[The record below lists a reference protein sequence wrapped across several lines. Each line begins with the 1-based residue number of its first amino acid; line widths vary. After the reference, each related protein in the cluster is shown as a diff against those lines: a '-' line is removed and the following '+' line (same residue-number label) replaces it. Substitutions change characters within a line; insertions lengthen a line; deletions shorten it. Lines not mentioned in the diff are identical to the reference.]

1 MELTNLL
8 LILLTIATVTA
19 VSAII
24 IAIVDRKKH
33 KKIFLISQMIMISA
47 VLVVISVI
55 AIHGKSISYSD
66 SKNEYK
72 VVSVDTESNRYKV
85 TLQNGKVVYTDN
97 IMYGDET
104 KYINNCTVKNKTIL
118 GFNVISK
125 TDLLVVKPNLE
136 GFNDMSKSERQSI
149 LKKYNSWGIH

>member
-1 MELTNLL
+1 MKLTNLL
-8 LILLTIATVTA
+8 LVLLIIATVIA
-19 VSAII
+19 ISAII

-33 KKIFLISQMIMISA
+33 KKVFLISQMLVISA
-47 VLVVISVI
+47 VLIAISVI
-55 AIHGKSISYSD
+55 AIHGKPISYSN

-72 VVSVDTESNRYKV
+72 VASVDTESDSYKV
-85 TLQNGKVVYTDN
+85 TLQNGEVVYTDN

-118 GFNVISK
+118 GFSVISK
-125 TDLLVVKPNLE
+125 TDLLVVKPNIE
-136 GFNDMSKSERQSI
+136 GFNDMSKSEKQSI

>member
-8 LILLTIATVTA
+8 LVLLIIATVILI
-19 VSAII
+19 SAII
-24 IAIVDRKKH
+24 IAIADRKKH
-33 KKIFLISQMIMISA
+33 KKIFLISQMIMMSA
-47 VLVVISVI
+47 ALVVVSII
-55 AIHGKSISYSD
+55 AIHGKPISYSD

-72 VVSVDTESNRYKV
+72 VASVDTENNSYKV
-85 TLQNGKVVYTDN
+85 TLQNGKVIYTDN

-118 GFNVISK
+118 GFNVTSK
-125 TDLLVVKPNLE
+125 TDLLVVKPNIE
-136 GFNDMSKSERQSI
+136 GFNNMSKSERQSL